1 MELRV
6 LRYFLVVA
14 QEESITGA
22 AQKLHLTQ
30 PTLSRQM
37 MLLEGELGVT
47 LFDRGRRRIR
57 LTEEGRLLRERAAAL
72 LALSEKTAEDL
83 RARGEA
89 ITGEICLAL
98 RGGGGNTAV
107 LTRAMAAFRR
117 CHPQVRFS
125 LPDCDAAALRTGL
138 ERGLIDLAL
147 WSGPV
152 DESRYEALPLPKR
165 ERWGVVVERV
175 SPWAAEAA
183 VPAAALS
190 GLTLLLPRA
199 EEAAQ
204 ALEDWAAAA
213 SVRLD
218 PVLRYGQASWAAAL
232 VRAGAGAALC
242 ADDGDWGTEL
252 RFVPLEPPLER
263 ETALIW
269 RKDRLHAPACET
281 FLQWLRQSLS
291 RGASV

>member
-1 MELRV
+1 MIRWERRSSSTNTVPRPRSARAIL
-6 LRYFLVVA
+6 YNSVV
-14 QEESITGA
+14 
-22 AQKLHLTQ
+22 
-30 PTLSRQM
+30 RR
-37 MLLEGELGVT
+37 LE
-47 LFDRGRRRIR
+47 R
-57 LTEEGRLLRERAAAL
+57 L

-152 DESRYEALPLPKR
+152 DESRYEAMPLPHR
-165 ERWGVVVERV
+165 ERWGLLVDA
-175 SPWAAEAA
+175 SSSWAAETAI
-183 VPAAALS
+183 PAAALT
-190 GLTLLLPRA
+190 GLTLLLPQA

-263 ETALIW
+263 ETALVW
-269 RKDRLHAPACET
+269 KKNRMLAPAAAE
-281 FLQWLRQSLS
+281 FLHWLRHSI
-291 RGASV
+291 

>member
-1 MELRV
+1 MR
-6 LRYFLVVA
+6 R
-14 QEESITGA
+14 
-22 AQKLHLTQ
+22 
-30 PTLSRQM
+30 
-37 MLLEGELGVT
+37 LE
-47 LFDRGRRRIR
+47 R
-57 LTEEGRLLRERAAAL
+57 L

-218 PVLRYGQASWAAAL
+218 PVLRYGQAAWAAAL

-242 ADDGDWGTEL
+242 PDGEDWGGGAALCAPGAATGAGDGADLAEGPAARPRL
-252 RFVPLEPPLER
+252 RNLFTVVAPV
-263 ETALIW
+263 ALP
-269 RKDRLHAPACET
+269 RRQRL
-281 FLQWLRQSLS
+281 SLS
-291 RGASV
+291 PRLPEEAGGLRVLGGICLVEMYMQSVYLRVFWKHMQGLA

>member
-1 MELRV
+1 MR
-6 LRYFLVVA
+6 R
-14 QEESITGA
+14 
-22 AQKLHLTQ
+22 
-30 PTLSRQM
+30 
-37 MLLEGELGVT
+37 LE
-47 LFDRGRRRIR
+47 R
-57 LTEEGRLLRERAAAL
+57 L

-125 LPDCDAAALRTGL
+125 LPDCDAAA
-138 ERGLIDLAL
+138 
-147 WSGPV
+147 
-152 DESRYEALPLPKR
+152 
-165 ERWGVVVERV
+165 
-175 SPWAAEAA
+175 
-183 VPAAALS
+183 
-190 GLTLLLPRA
+190 
-199 EEAAQ
+199 
-204 ALEDWAAAA
+204 

-218 PVLRYGQASWAAAL
+218 PVLRYGQAAWAAAL

-242 ADDGDWGTEL
+242 PDGEDWGAEL

-281 FLQWLRQSLS
+281 FLQWLRQSLT